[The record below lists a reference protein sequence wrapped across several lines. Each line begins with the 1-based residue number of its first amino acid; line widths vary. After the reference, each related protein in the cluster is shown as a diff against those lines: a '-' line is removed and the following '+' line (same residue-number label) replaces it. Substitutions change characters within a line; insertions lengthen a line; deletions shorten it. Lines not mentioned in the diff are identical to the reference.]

1 MGATEQRLLEL
12 AHVRGLRLDR
22 QVCVAGLSSRGHLD
36 PSLAA
41 TASARTLGRLGEIFE
56 RLGGDSS
63 RLAAKRA
70 VPLRL
75 DFHAPE
81 LGLFI
86 EVDETQHFTT
96 ERAHTFESYDPDI
109 RVEQVEEY
117 RRLIEVWKQDADR
130 YRASKPAVDFPRHA
144 GRRAQRAY
152 LDAVRDLA
160 AAQLGI
166 RLLRIPAPER
176 DAALAFLRLEQA
188 LAASSSELATCAGL

>member
-1 MGATEQRLLEL
+1 MGATEQGLFEL
-12 AHVRGLRLDR
+12 ATARGVRLDR
-22 QVCVAGLSSRGHLD
+22 QVWVAGLSSRGHLD
-36 PSLAA
+36 SSLAA
-41 TASARTLGRLGEIFE
+41 SASPRTLRHLAEIFE

-109 RVEQVEEY
+109 HVEHVEEY
-117 RRLIEVWKQDADR
+117 RRLIQTWRHEADR
-130 YRASKPAVDFPRHA
+130 YRASKPAVDFPQHA

-166 RLLRIPAPER
+166 RLLRIPAPEC
-176 DAALAFLRLEQA
+176 DAGLTFPRLEEA
-188 LAASSSELATCAGL
+188 LTSS